1 MILFRNRLQP
11 LFESIFEE
19 LHNALDADSPVD
31 HRRDFAST
39 LKIDTALTA
48 ASNHSCVPDFDL
60 RSMNRRLAY
69 EENQYPTDEIPPIG
83 ESESVL
89 RELGLAPGLRA
100 HEVAALR
107 RHFASRN
114 HPDRMPAELRSL
126 ATRRMMIANAL
137 LDSYSKKSSTR

>member
-11 LFESIFEE
+11 LFESIVEE
-19 LHNALDADSPVD
+19 LHNAMDADSPVG

-39 LKIDTALTA
+39 LKLDTALTA
-48 ASNHSCVPDFDL
+48 ASNRSCVPYFDHRL
-60 RSMNRRLAY
+60 KNRRLAY
-69 EENQYPTDEIPPIG
+69 EENQIPSNDAPPIG

-107 RHFASRN
+107 RHFAARN
-114 HPDRMPAELRSL
+114 HPDKVPAELRSL